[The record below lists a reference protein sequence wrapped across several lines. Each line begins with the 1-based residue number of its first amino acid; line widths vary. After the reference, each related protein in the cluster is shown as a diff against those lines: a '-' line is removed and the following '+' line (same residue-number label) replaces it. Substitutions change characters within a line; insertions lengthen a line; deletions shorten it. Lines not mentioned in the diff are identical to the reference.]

1 MRDKYS
7 FSLRQLDSTSL
18 DGRTLKFSEM
28 GHLPRRP
35 ADEDEGGGRERERR
49 EKREWTNGG
58 EGRRRSFPLLIRI

>member
-35 ADEDEGGGRERERR
+35 ADEDEGAGRERGVRKGNGR
-49 EKREWTNGG
+49 TAEKGVVAL
-58 EGRRRSFPLLIRI
+58 SLF